1 MSKIVEPRT
10 GFPLLIV
17 GEDDQVTDIEYL
29 MIELYHRNDLI
40 SLALQVSSAYLIK
53 NKQIQNIIN
62 KYGLELDEEELQY
75 QKDIS
80 GIDFDKILLDSSITF
95 RNFEQVGYEPFL
107 EVSQNTS
114 EIKRL
119 NTLAAFKYL
128 QKEDFNA
135 KLWEVAYVGT
145 QLCGMVLGQ
154 VYAEK
159 KLGTIQ
165 YIAVCD
171 KFKGKKLGKKLFAKA
186 LSNLKNCGA
195 EIYRDGTEPTNHP
208 MLGLFEWLDCELI
221 SHNMIFVGNGLKS

>member
-1 MSKIVEPRT
+1 MATTNFI
-10 GFPLLIV
+10 FI
-17 GEDDQVTDIEYL
+17 DQVTDIEYL

-135 KLWEVAYVGT
+135 KLWEVA
-145 QLCGMVLGQ
+145 
-154 VYAEK
+154 
-159 KLGTIQ
+159 
-165 YIAVCD
+165 
-171 KFKGKKLGKKLFAKA
+171 
-186 LSNLKNCGA
+186 
-195 EIYRDGTEPTNHP
+195 
-208 MLGLFEWLDCELI
+208 
-221 SHNMIFVGNGLKS
+221 

>member
-114 EIKRL
+114 EIKRFIEFFTVER
-119 NTLAAFKYL
+119 NRSF
-128 QKEDFNA
+128 Q
-135 KLWEVAYVGT
+135 
-145 QLCGMVLGQ
+145 
-154 VYAEK
+154 
-159 KLGTIQ
+159 I
-165 YIAVCD
+165 
-171 KFKGKKLGKKLFAKA
+171 
-186 LSNLKNCGA
+186 
-195 EIYRDGTEPTNHP
+195 REPNS
-208 MLGLFEWLDCELI
+208 G
-221 SHNMIFVGNGLKS
+221 